1 MVRGHC
7 QKQQEN
13 FESKTC
19 ISSTRRRMANCL
31 TYNVRLPLHIYI
43 YTSSQ
48 AGLVVPAAHSQ
59 DGKVK
64 LFFVRDARHHSRWA
78 HLSSALRD
86 SCSAA
91 AWLVWPLRALPQ
103 PFCTGLAKLTLHQL
117 LSEVIQLC
125 TELSTNAGGA
135 SSINNCKATRG
146 RQENVWDGASFPPS
160 CKLLLTKQ
168 WH

>member
-1 MVRGHC
+1 MDTVRSNRRTLKAKLASVQPEGGW
-7 QKQQEN
+7 QIALLT
-13 FESKTC
+13 TC
-19 ISSTRRRMANCL
+19 VC
-31 TYNVRLPLHIYI
+31 PCIYI

-48 AGLVVPAAHSQ
+48 AGLVVPAPHSQ
-59 DGKVK
+59 EGKVK

-103 PFCTGLAKLTLHQL
+103 PFCTGLAKLTLHRL